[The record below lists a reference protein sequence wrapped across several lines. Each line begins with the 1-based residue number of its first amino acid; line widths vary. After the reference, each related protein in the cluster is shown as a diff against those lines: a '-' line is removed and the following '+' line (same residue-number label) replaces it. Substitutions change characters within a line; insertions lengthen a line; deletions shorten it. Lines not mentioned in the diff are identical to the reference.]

1 MPQPAL
7 QPSFHPFALLLPSAA
22 GDILQLDTPIRL
34 TRAPAVF
41 QVCGGPGEQTGC
53 ATFHV
58 GLSRSV
64 YAAIQNREDDEIHIR
79 ILGGGK
85 QGETVEWSG
94 RIEDVYTKKG
104 PPRSYAVLTALFDE
118 TDSTEMMMRIMAIVI
133 GLRRT
138 HQLNTPKFGFSLVV
152 WSRLPPGEGY
162 ANTVSYSTA
171 IAMAFKASTGLDKKR
186 IDGVRVARAV
196 VHGAKEVLGER
207 LSMAQALTAA
217 LSEMNSGMFIEHG
230 LDPTMHWAPIPEHT
244 FIAAVDLGLPPVADP
259 ETVIAGGVGAA
270 MGMVHL
276 NKHLTADNQTTFG
289 GWGQVTTKEF
299 EGGLR
304 GHVPARESG
313 KDWLAKFAEEEPE
326 LAELVDPNRPY
337 RERALSEHQMRES
350 GRVRRFVE
358 QLSEYARTK
367 REDHL
372 AEAGKVMGS
381 SHRSLKDKCSI
392 HSDAVKDF
400 MDRVNGAG
408 RNAGLFGCRL
418 SGAGEGS
425 VVGVLCHNAG
435 EEKLREI
442 LAEFSKD
449 HKDELLRPATV
460 VTDTARGSAMVGWW
474 EGVLVPKEEKAK
486 PAGDPPVAAE

>member
-1 MPQPAL
+1 M
-7 QPSFHPFALLLPSAA
+7 LLPSAA

-41 QVCGGPGEQTGC
+41 QVCGGPGEHTGN

-79 ILGGGK
+79 VLGGGK
-85 QGETVEWSG
+85 QGEPIEWTG

-104 PPRSYAVLTALFDE
+104 PPRSYAVLTALFDLTE
-118 TDSTEMMMRIMAIVI
+118 STEMMMRIMSIII

-138 HQLNTPKFGFSLVV
+138 HQLNTPKFGFSLVI
-152 WSRLPPGEGY
+152 WSRLPAGEGFG
-162 ANTVSYSTA
+162 NTVSYMTA

-186 IDGVRVARAV
+186 VDGVRVARAV
-196 VHGAKEVLGER
+196 VHGAKEVLGEN
-207 LSMAQALTAA
+207 LSMADALTAS
-217 LSEMNSGMFIEHG
+217 LSELHSGMFIEHG

-244 FIAAVDLGLPPVADP
+244 FVAAVDLGLEPVASP
-259 ETVIAGGVGAA
+259 EDALAGGVGAA

-276 NKHLTADNQTTFG
+276 NKFLTADDQTTFG

-304 GHVPARESG
+304 SHVPARESG

-326 LAELVDPNRPY
+326 VAALVDPARPY
-337 RERALSEHQMRES
+337 RQRALSEHQMRES
-350 GRVRRFVE
+350 SRVRRFVE

-392 HSDAVKDF
+392 HSELVKDF
-400 MDRVNGAG
+400 MDRVSGAG
-408 RNAGLFGCRL
+408 RNAGLFGSRL
-418 SGAGEGS
+418 SGAGRGS

-435 EEKLREI
+435 EERLREI
-442 LAEFSKD
+442 LAEFTKE
-449 HKDELLRPATV
+449 HKDKQVRPATILN
-460 VTDTARGSAMVGWW
+460 DTGRGSAMVGWW
-474 EGVLVPKEEKAK
+474 EGVLIPKEDKK
-486 PAGDPPVAAE
+486 PKPTPKVPAE

>member
-1 MPQPAL
+1 M
-7 QPSFHPFALLLPSAA
+7 LLPSAA
-22 GDILQLDTPIRL
+22 GDILQLDVPIRL

-41 QVCGGPGEQTGC
+41 QVCGGPGEHTGC

-58 GLSRSV
+58 GLARSV

-79 ILGGGK
+79 VLGGGK
-85 QGETVEWSG
+85 QGETVEWTG

-118 TDSTEMMMRIMAIVI
+118 TESTEMMMRIMAIVI

-138 HQLNTPKFGFSLVV
+138 HQLNTPKFGFSLVI
-152 WSRLPPGEGY
+152 WSRLPKGEGY

-196 VHGAKEVLGER
+196 VHGAKEVLGEK

-217 LSEMNSGMFIEHG
+217 LCEMNSGMFIEHG
-230 LDPTMHWAPIPEHT
+230 LDPTMHWAPVPEHT
-244 FIAAVDLGLPPVADP
+244 FVAAVDLGLPPVAGP
-259 ETVIAGGVGAA
+259 ELVTAGGVGAA

-276 NKHLTADNQTTFG
+276 NKHLTAENQTTFG

-326 LAELVDPNRPY
+326 VAELVDPNRPY

-392 HSDAVKDF
+392 HNEAVKDF

-418 SGAGEGS
+418 AGAGEGS
-425 VVGVLCHNAG
+425 IVAVLCHNAG

-442 LAEFSKD
+442 LAGFSKD
-449 HKDELLRPATV
+449 YEDQQVHRAGIL
-460 VTDTARGSAMVGWW
+460 TDTTRGSAMVGWW
-474 EGVLVPKEEKAK
+474 EGVLVPKEDKGPK
-486 PAGDPPVAAE
+486 PKDKPVPAE